1 MAKYTLKAQSVAVL
15 RQILAVPGWAKTIED
30 IYRGGKILA
39 VVLPDLKEGMKAV
52 EPMEFEMDGPDRDA
66 CKTAL
71 NFAISKEAV
80 QASLWL
86 VDICDTLE
94 FVSKPKPETP

>member
-15 RQILAVPGWAKTIED
+15 RQILAVPGWAKSIED

-39 VVLPDLKEGMKAV
+39 GGLPEVKEGMKAI
-52 EPMEFEMDGPDRDA
+52 EPMEFELSGPDKDA

-71 NFAISKEAV
+71 NFAIAKEAV
-80 QASLWL
+80 PASIW
-86 VDICDTLE
+86 VADICEALE
-94 FVSKPKPETP
+94 FVEKPKAE